1 MKVLL
6 TVGYDGDPELLRGD
20 LLAYASALLEAGGAS
35 RAAVDVRAHGD
46 EVAPLAA
53 VDTERDASA
62 VIALWDVESAELA
75 LRSPL
80 PDGVRLVGAYRVEE
94 VVQKDYE
101 QTWPAGEMSP
111 GVKLYCFVRRKPDIS
126 HDEYSAHWRENHGP
140 LAVARQPGFWHYIQ
154 NHVAES
160 LTDSTPDV
168 DGLGELHY
176 KSVQAIVTE
185 TYDSEEGQQ
194 LIWEDTLRF
203 MDHDRST
210 VLVTKEIVLGV

>member
-1 MKVLL
+1 LL

-20 LLAYASALLEAGGAS
+20 LVAYASALLEAGGAS

-53 VDTERDASA
+53 ADTERDASA
-62 VIALWDVESAELA
+62 VIALWDVESPELA
-75 LRSPL
+75 LKFPL

-111 GVKLYCFVRRKPDIS
+111 GVKLCCFVRRKPDIS

-140 LAVARQPGFWHYIQ
+140 LAVARQPGFWHYTHTRAAITAVCATQ
-154 NHVAES
+154 RAKWRTRTPQTFPVRALVQPTVPYPRS
-160 LTDSTPDV
+160 LS
-168 DGLGELHY
+168 
-176 KSVQAIVTE
+176 SANAA
-185 TYDSEEGQQ
+185 SSSSCR
-194 LIWEDTLRF
+194 LR
-203 MDHDRST
+203 
-210 VLVTKEIVLGV
+210 